1 MGLKRQSKQVVV
13 ESALDQMEVSFLVRV
28 SEGRLNGPP
37 VLKITTCL
45 LVLSETLE
53 WLLDVVSEW

>member
-1 MGLKRQSKQVVV
+1 MESVV
-13 ESALDQMEVSFLVRV
+13 DQMEVSFLVRL
-28 SEGRLNGPP
+28 SEGRLKSPP

-53 WLLDVVSEW
+53 WLLDVVSE

>member
-1 MGLKRQSKQVVV
+1 MEFVV
-13 ESALDQMEVSFLVRV
+13 DQMEASFLVRV
-28 SEGRLNGPP
+28 SEGRLNSPP

>member
-1 MGLKRQSKQVVV
+1 M
-13 ESALDQMEVSFLVRV
+13 ESVDDQMEVSFLVRV